1 MMGRAAAPILL
12 IRWVMNE
19 RHLRRRIAELRSGKR
34 SRRAF
39 LHEMAALGL
48 SAPFVAQMLAH
59 SGIAMAAGD
68 LAYAPAKA
76 GGGGTLK
83 LLWWQGPT
91 LLNPHFAV
99 GIKDQDGSRLFYE
112 PLAGWDPDG
121 NLFPILAAELP
132 SVEAGTIDKN
142 LNWVVWKLKRGVKW
156 HDGQPFTA
164 DDCVFNWQYAADPA
178 TAATTIGTYKDI
190 KVSKLDDYT
199 IRVDFEKP
207 TPFWADA
214 FVSVRGMIIPKH
226 LFEAYKGANSREA
239 PINLSPVG
247 TGPYT
252 FVDFKPG
259 DLIRGKLNPN
269 YHMPNRPYFDAV
281 EMKGGGDAVSAA
293 RAVLQTGEYDFAW
306 NMQVEDD
313 LLKRLEDGGKGR
325 VVIFAGGSVEH
336 ISLNNTDPWKEVDG
350 ERSSTKTTHPF
361 LTDPAVRQALNLL
374 VDRLSVEKFIY
385 GRTGKATSSYIN
397 NPPRFVSKDTSF
409 EFNVDKAIAL
419 LDQAAWKPGA
429 DGIREKDGVRLHI
442 VYQTSINAP
451 RQKTQQ
457 IVKQACQKAGIDV
470 EIKAVPAQVF
480 FSSDLGNPDTVS
492 KFYADI
498 QMVTTQMS
506 QPDPRDFMRSFLSF
520 EAASKDNKWQGRNA
534 TRWKNTEFDALYA
547 ASEHEVDPVKRAA
560 LYIQMNDLVIKNV
573 VTIPIVYR
581 PGVAAVSNKLHV
593 SLSGWD
599 SYLGSFFDW
608 YADA

>member
-1 MMGRAAAPILL
+1 MMDK
-12 IRWVMNE
+12 E
-19 RHLRRRIAELRSGKR
+19 QLRRRVAELRNGKR

-39 LHEMAALGL
+39 LREMAALGL

-59 SGIAMAAGD
+59 GGIAMAASD
-68 LAYAPAKA
+68 FAYAPTKA

-99 GIKDQDGSRLFYE
+99 GIKDQDGSRVFYE

-121 NLFPILAAELP
+121 NLFPILASDLP

-142 LNWVVWKLKRGVKW
+142 LTWVIWKLKHGVKW

-178 TAATTIGTYKDI
+178 TAATTTGTYKDI
-190 KVSKLDDYT
+190 KVTKLDDFT
-199 IRVDFEKP
+199 IRIDFSKP

-226 LFEAYKGANSREA
+226 LFEGYKGANSREA
-239 PINLSPVG
+239 PTNLSPVG
-247 TGPYT
+247 TGPYA

-259 DLIRGKLNPN
+259 DLIRGKLNPD
-269 YHMPNRPYFDAV
+269 YHMPNRPHFDAV

-293 RAVLQTGEYDFAW
+293 RAVLQAGEYDFAW
-306 NMQVEDD
+306 NLQVEDE
-313 LLKRLEDGGKGR
+313 LLKRLEDGGKGH
-325 VVIFAGGSVEH
+325 VQLFAGGSVEH
-336 ISLNNTDPWKEVDG
+336 ITLNNTDPWKEVDG

-374 VDRLSVEKFIY
+374 VDRLSIEKFIY
-385 GRTGKATSSYIN
+385 GRTGTATANYIN
-397 NPPRFVSKDTSF
+397 NPPAFVSKNTSF
-409 EFNVDKAIAL
+409 EFSIDKAIAL
-419 LDQAAWKPGA
+419 LDQAGWKPGA
-429 DGIREKDGVRLHI
+429 DGIREKDGIRLHI

-457 IVKQACQKAGIDV
+457 IVKQACQKAGIDI

-498 QMVTTQMS
+498 QMVTTAMS
-506 QPDPRDFMRSFLSF
+506 QPDPREFMRSFLSF
-520 EAASKDNKWQGRNA
+520 EASSKANKWQGRNS
-534 TRWKNTEFDALYA
+534 TRWKNAEFDALYE
-547 ASEHEVDPVKRAA
+547 ASEHEIDPVKRAA
-560 LYIQMNDLVIKNV
+560 LYIQMNDLVTKNV
-573 VTIPIVYR
+573 VTMPVVYR
-581 PGVAAVSNKLHV
+581 PGAAAVSNKLHV
-593 SLSGWD
+593 RLSGWD